1 MKKILT
7 TIVAVAALF
16 VAAPAQAQT
25 SFGLKAGLNVTNMS
39 LSSDVL
45 DKSNQAGFFVG
56 PTVKFSLPIVGLGV
70 DAAVLYDQRD
80 AKLNDEK
87 ISQKSINIPINA
99 RYTFGLSDLAGV
111 YVAAGP
117 QFGINV
123 GDKDFNLTST
133 ESYSLK
139 STNFSIN
146 VGAGVLLM
154 NHLEIGASYNIAVG
168 KTGEV
173 SLGSAFDAV
182 KTNNNA
188 WQVSAAYY
196 F

>member
-7 TIVAVAALF
+7 TIVAVAALSF
-16 VAAPAQAQT
+16 AAPAQAQT

-45 DKSNQAGFFVG
+45 EKSNQAGFFVG

-133 ESYSLK
+133 DSYSLK

-154 NHLEIGASYNIAVG
+154 NHLEIGATYNIAVG

-173 SLGSAFDAV
+173 SLGSAVDAI

>member
-45 DKSNQAGFFVG
+45 EKSNQAGFFVG

>member
-7 TIVAVAALF
+7 TIVAVAALSF
-16 VAAPAQAQT
+16 AAPAQAQT

-45 DKSNQAGFFVG
+45 EESNQAGFFVG

-87 ISQKSINIPINA
+87 IYQKSINIPINA

-133 ESYSLK
+133 DSYSLK

-154 NHLEIGASYNIAVG
+154 NHLEIGATYNIAVG

-173 SLGSAFDAV
+173 SLGSAVDAI

>member
-45 DKSNQAGFFVG
+45 EKSNQAGFFVG

-133 ESYSLK
+133 DSYSLK

-154 NHLEIGASYNIAVG
+154 NHLEIGATYNIAVG

-173 SLGSAFDAV
+173 SLGSAVDAI

>member
-133 ESYSLK
+133 KSYSLK

>member
-45 DKSNQAGFFVG
+45 EKSNQAGFFVG

-133 ESYSLK
+133 KSYSLK